1 MDFSKVLQNVISAT
15 LVVLFAAF
23 VGVGQSSAQS
33 NTYYVDGNGP
43 GNNSF
48 NGSQLAVGTFPAG
61 PWATIT
67 YALTQ
72 VDDGDTIVVLAGD
85 YSGEAVINTVN
96 GESITFTALNSGGNV
111 QVIVEGFTADTAGDT
126 YTLAQSGT
134 GVWVTDGDADD
145 VTLTAGNVNV
155 TGALTIGSGG
165 TITRTAG
172 TLTGTAPTTTNVN
185 VTYDG
190 DLGSNISAG
199 NELPSTLGTG
209 TLTISHDTG
218 ELLTIPNNVTAA
230 VFAATDDGS
239 FTFTNTLTTTGA
251 ASWSALTTGG
261 TATFGNIN
269 IQGGLT
275 TDALSTM
282 NISVSGS
289 ATIDGGDATF
299 NGNATH
305 SFASMDITDNA
316 LVTPAGVTVTVS
328 GVLTIGDAAAG
339 TRINNDATLTVGS
352 ITVQPTA
359 DTGADEVDKIMIID
373 NGSGG
378 TLQVNGAIT
387 EGVLNETVG
396 VGAAENEYNAV
407 SLVNAD
413 ASTIRIGASS
423 TIRGDINNAEE
434 DGVNGPD
441 NQGIRLDNDATLT
454 VSLDEAGGTNV
465 TGEGFGDFVGG
476 TLVIDYAEGAEDAT
490 DADGTDLEL
499 TTANNVTFTGSI
511 VAAGEATT
519 LDILGNLT
527 IQEETHV
534 WAGALQV
541 DGTLT
546 ATANGQDF
554 NGGASSFG
562 GIDFGSTT
570 GHDFAGAVTVTGTT
584 ANVSNTVFQGAFTGG
599 TTAVVVANGADFQA
613 AITGAS
619 LDVTGATQ
627 ITGAL
632 DTSGNVVINAG
643 ASLDQHSPG
652 ATSDIDGSLTING
665 TYDFDTAA
673 GDITVDGDV
682 TINTTTG
689 TLSSTGVQMD
699 FTFGGNFTGGT
710 FTDGGADDT
719 FTFNVPSGGSTIAPK
734 PGTTVA
740 ALTINGSGRTAT
752 FSESINVAGNVT
764 VGNDVTVALGANSIV
779 MTAAGSFTLTDEAQ
793 VTNSGTDGSVQFTGG
808 AAQTID
814 VTGTPS
820 TTPQLHNIVV
830 NNTAGAPALDIN
842 NPINITGTLSVLD
855 GVVRADN
862 AAVTFTGATA
872 KIAYKADSADPIA
885 VNGTGSFTGTRDL
898 EYIGGAGAGG
908 AEYTATGIR
917 NLTVSSTGAIT
928 LPATAATISGNL
940 LVSSTAGGSL
950 TQAEDLTVTG
960 NATFNNGATGG
971 AGHDLSIAGVLTVAD
986 GVSVAGAGARSII
999 LTGNS
1004 QTHSLVGILGA
1015 NTTLQISGTGTVI
1028 NGSIAAGD
1036 ADADSELLNLLVDA
1050 SKDVTMNS
1058 IQDIDGT
1065 VTVNGTATINM
1076 VSDGATGVDTDGQI
1090 AGAVDVNNG
1099 GSLTVS
1105 SNDATTTFTTTVA
1118 VNDGGT
1124 FTLGS
1129 SLGAAG
1135 VTTVGDGTQATAATF
1150 DLNGNTFT
1158 AAGAAGSLTVNASTG
1173 AAAPS
1178 FGSSGTVNVLAGG
1191 GVLGATNPTIPNL
1204 TVNGGAATEIDSDVT
1219 VTGTFTVAA
1228 ASNGADGDNVTLSG
1242 SGAIGQFNADYT
1254 AATLGAAGSA
1264 IITTGTT
1271 IQSNV
1276 GGVVNIS
1283 NLNVATTGTTSLAT
1297 NHATSTANNFRVNFL
1312 NHDSGTLDING
1323 QTLTIL
1329 GDNAGGTMWDHD
1341 GGSYAATNGGAIVI
1355 DDDGDAAAG
1364 GGQEIVADLT
1374 GAVSVPNLTIVDAAT
1389 GGLQLSASDALT
1401 VTGTFTVGGG
1411 AGNVD
1416 TENGA
1421 NDATLTIADGAT
1433 IVRSSGGV
1441 TDHFDNDPA
1450 LGQNLTVR
1458 YTFTGGSTTTGD
1470 ELPTTLARLE
1480 VEGAAAAD
1488 DLTLEDGVALTVS
1501 YLEVGGELS
1510 IDEDDDGNNSITI
1523 TDGGTLEIDSDNGV
1537 FEDQSGGT
1545 DQVPSFGTTATMF
1558 FNNATVTAGATVW
1571 PTALTGTGVTLTVHG
1586 TDGGGGADTVTLN
1599 SARTVGAVTVG
1610 DGTTSGT
1617 NGTAVLATGANTLT
1631 ASSITV
1637 NSDGTL
1643 TGVVNVSGAITN
1655 SGALTAN
1662 VTSQAD
1668 VTLTGTTAAT
1678 NPGSLTLNGSAAQT
1692 LTVPAAGAMLTAFVV
1707 NNAAGVT
1714 VSGGN
1719 LGVGSQTV
1727 GTAVTAVASGL
1738 TLTSGTLNMGGNT
1751 LILPHG
1757 GSGLQGFTRTN
1768 GCVFGDV
1775 RKALSNTTNT
1785 APADRMEFP
1794 LCTIGGIYRPYAIT
1808 FNNPNTIGGLAPNA
1822 MGTTAAAATGS
1833 SAPALTVRHDR
1844 SGENGVAVIAGTNG
1858 LNTTVNGV
1866 NIARYPTLPNFFWT
1880 VSPNFTMSPSLTY
1893 DLDMRAND
1901 YANFSASCGTAAC
1914 DINEIFP
1921 IRRHVGSDN
1930 NLWAV
1935 SSSNLNNF
1943 LAGAD
1948 DPVVVATGATGTL
1961 QTSGTIF
1968 TYGLKS
1974 IFAASGSIATVTT
1987 TTGNTHD
1994 IDANSLFTGF
2004 QGNVQNVSV
2013 AGGGT
2018 NASATVAGTTIT
2030 VTGGADAGSTTL
2042 TVTAED
2048 SFGTS
2053 ATASQPV
2060 DNSTALAGTAPADR
2074 TINLNNTFDVDMTT
2088 VFAGGAG
2095 TAAYGV
2101 ASDNGNATVTLAG
2114 NTATVTGAVAGASV
2128 ITLTATD
2135 QSSTPVVVNVTFNVT
2150 VNTSVTAGALGNQTV
2165 VDGSTVT
2172 QDVSATFSGGTVAG
2186 AYTITASVPPGDE
2199 TIATVVS
2206 PVVGNSVEVTGASPY
2221 VITGTT
2227 VADAPPVTIT
2237 VTATDDLGESAPATY
2252 TVDVTPVQGDVD
2264 GDGDADIFDA
2274 VAVLDFAV
2282 GIGAPTAGTKQFGA
2296 ADWNSNGTIQSFD
2309 AFAIFNA
2316 TTTPKTQ
2323 KEIAENVVADL
2334 AWGEVTRNEVA
2345 VELPVTITG
2354 DINATVAAQLWTKID
2369 PEVAKVTGVTFLV
2382 EDAIASA
2389 YHVTEEGDL
2398 SLAVI
2403 GGYMPADGIMATISL
2418 ELFDS
2423 AAEFE
2428 IAARGAVNNNAAAD
2442 IDDLEVLELPE
2453 AFALLGNYPNPFN
2466 PSTNIQFDLP
2476 AASEVS
2482 IEVYDMLGRRVMVV
2496 PAQTIQ
2502 AGAKR
2507 SLQINASAL
2516 ASGSYFYRV
2525 IAKAESSVMVDSGRM
2540 LLVK

>member
-1 MDFSKVLQNVISAT
+1 MDFSKVLQHVISAA
-15 LVVLFAAF
+15 LVVLLAAF
-23 VGVGQSSAQS
+23 VGVGQSTAQS
-33 NTYYVDGNGP
+33 NTYYVNGNGP
-43 GNNSF
+43 GNDGF
-48 NGSQLAVGTFPAG
+48 DGSQMAVGTFPVG
-61 PWATIT
+61 PFATIT
-67 YALTQ
+67 QAIS
-72 VDDGDTIVVLAGD
+72 VAANGDTIVILAGD
-85 YSGEAVINTVN
+85 YTGNGVLNSTD
-96 GESITFTALNSGGNV
+96 GESLTFTALNSGGNIN
-111 QVIVEGFTADTAGDT
+111 VIVDGFNADNAGDT

-134 GVWVTDGDADD
+134 GIFLTNADADEL
-145 VTLTAGNVNV
+145 TLGGGSVNV
-155 TGALTIGSGG
+155 TGGLTFASG
-165 TITRTAG
+165 A
-172 TLTGTAPTTTNVN
+172 TLTRSSSTGSLIGNAPTVTNLN
-185 VTYDG
+185 VTFTGAYTA
-190 DLGSNISAG
+190 NVTAG
-199 NELPSTLGTG
+199 NELPSDIGTG
-209 TLTISHDTG
+209 VLTFAHTG
-218 ELLTIPNNVTAA
+218 ALVTAPNA
-230 VFAATDDGS
+230 VSSGRLVSSSAGS
-239 FTFTNTLTTTGA
+239 FTMSGNVSTVTVGANSVHFTA
-251 ASWSALTTGG
+251 ASVGG
-261 TATFGNIN
+261 TATFSGAVNAA
-269 IQGGLT
+269 GGID
-275 TDALSTM
+275 TDAGATKTVTAGSVFAGNTEVDLEATGMSITM
-282 NISVSGS
+282 AALDLEGVNLDQ
-289 ATIDGGDATF
+289 DGTLTVTGALTL
-299 NGNATH
+299 GNAGT
-305 SFASMDITDNA
+305 
-316 LVTPAGVTVTVS
+316 
-328 GVLTIGDAAAG
+328 G
-339 TRINNDATLTVGS
+339 TRVDNDGTLTVGS
-352 ITVQPTA
+352 VATEITDTAGDDTDVIYTLDNGGA
-359 DTGADEVDKIMIID
+359 DTFTI
-373 NGSGG
+373 
-378 TLQVNGAIT
+378 NGAIT
-387 EGVLNETVG
+387 EYHVLDAG
-396 VGAAENEYNAV
+396 GGGAGDILDVYVALING
-407 SLVNAD
+407 AD
-413 ASTIRIGASS
+413 GILAIGASS
-423 TIRGDINNAEE
+423 TIGGDIDNNET
-434 DGVNGPD
+434 DGFNAAPD
-441 NQGIRLDNDATLT
+441 NTQGIVLNNNATLT
-454 VSLDEAGGTNV
+454 VNLGSAPAGNIT
-465 TGEGFGDFVGG
+465 EFGDFIGG
-476 TLVIDYAEGAEDAT
+476 TLVVDYANGATNVTTAANALD
-490 DADGTDLEL
+490 
-499 TTANNVTFTGSI
+499 TANNLTFTSNIDDDASGVNALSI
-511 VAAGEATT
+511 R
-519 LDILGNLT
+519 GNLLIQNAPGAGTMDWDGT
-527 IQEETHV
+527 IT
-534 WAGALQV
+534 AL
-541 DGTLT
+541 GTLT
-546 ATANGQDF
+546 ITGNGQDF
-554 NGGASSFG
+554 DAAVTVA
-562 GIDFGSTT
+562 GIDVGTTT
-570 GHDFAGAVTVTGTT
+570 GHTFAGVVTV
-584 ANVSNTVFQGAFTGG
+584 SGA
-599 TTAVVVANGADFQA
+599 TAVLSNSAFAAGFVGGSTAEITTNGASFA
-613 AITGAS
+613 AGVAGKTITVS
-619 LDVTGATQ
+619 GATTL
-627 ITGAL
+627 TGAL
-632 DTSGNVVINAG
+632 DASSDVTINAG
-643 ASLDQHSPG
+643 ASLTQSTPG
-652 ATSDIDGSLTING
+652 NTSDVDGNLVING
-665 TYDFDTAA
+665 TYTIDTAA
-673 GDITVDGDV
+673 GDLAVDGDM
-682 TINTTTG
+682 TINSTTG
-689 TLSSTGVQMD
+689 TFVTADQLDLTL
-699 FTFGGNFTGGT
+699 GGSFTGGT
-710 FTDGGADDT
+710 YTDTGTNDIVT
-719 FTFNVPSGGSTIAPK
+719 LNTPSGGSTIGPK
-734 PGTTVA
+734 PGTTVGS
-740 ALTINGSGRTAT
+740 LVVNGSGRTAT
-752 FSESINVAGNVT
+752 FSESITVGGNVT
-764 VGNDVTVALGANSIV
+764 IGNDVVVALGDNSIIV
-779 MTAAGSFTLTDEAQ
+779 SGAAATFTLTDEAQ
-793 VTNSGTDGSVQFTGG
+793 ITNNGTNGSVQFTGN
-808 AAQTID
+808 AQVLT
-814 VTGTPS
+814 VAGTPT
-820 TTPQLHNIVV
+820 TTPSLQNIVV
-830 NNTAGAPALDIN
+830 NNAGATDLTIDEN
-842 NPINITGTLSVLD
+842 LNITGTLALLD
-855 GVVRADN
+855 GGVEIDGVNSGAN
-862 AAVTFTGATA
+862 ATAMTLTFTGSGAKIARVIQNEGIDLVATNTIAGTYDLELSGTTGTAAGEYDDDQMRNITVSATGAVTF
-872 KIAYKADSADPIA
+872 
-885 VNGTGSFTGTRDL
+885 
-898 EYIGGAGAGG
+898 
-908 AEYTATGIR
+908 
-917 NLTVSSTGAIT
+917 
-928 LPATAATISGNL
+928 PATVASISGNL
-940 LVSSTAGGSL
+940 SVTNATGSAITAANLTVAGNVTATGSITIADATTLATAGVV
-950 TQAEDLTVTG
+950 TVADEEVIG
-960 NATFNNGATGG
+960 EGG
-971 AGHDLSIAGVLTVAD
+971 AGTAVLQ
-986 GVSVAGAGARSII
+986 
-999 LTGNS
+999 LTGAS
-1004 QTHSLVGILGA
+1004 QSHSLVGEIEADLKLSATGI
-1015 NTTLQISGTGTVI
+1015 TLTG
-1028 NGSIAAGD
+1028 S
-1036 ADADSELLNLLVDA
+1036 ADASADASELVDVISDAA
-1050 SKDVTMNS
+1050 SSATFTA
-1058 IQDIDGT
+1058 IQDITGT
-1065 VTVNGTATINM
+1065 VTVNGTLAVTL
-1076 VSDGATGVDTDGQI
+1076 DDDAGTGTI
-1090 AGAVDVNNG
+1090 AGAVTVNNG
-1099 GSLTVS
+1099 GALTVS
-1105 SNDATTTFTTTVA
+1105 SDAATSTFAAAVT

-1124 FTLGS
+1124 LTAGSAIGFAGAVTLGNTS
-1129 SLGAAG
+1129 
-1135 VTTVGDGTQATAATF
+1135 QATAATL
-1150 DLNGNTFT
+1150 DLNGQTVTMGDGADVMT
-1158 AAGAAGSLTVNASTG
+1158 AVASTG
-1173 AAAPS
+1173 ATAPS
-1178 FGSSGTVNVLAGG
+1178 FGTSGTLTFNAAASIA
-1191 GVLGATNPTIPNL
+1191 GATNPTIPNV
-1204 TVNGGAATEIDSDVT
+1204 TINGGTPIDSDIT

-1228 ASNGADGDNVTLSG
+1228 ASAGVDGDDVTLSG
-1242 SGAIGQFNADYT
+1242 SGAIGQFNANYT
-1254 AATLGAAGSA
+1254 GTAGAAGST

-1276 GGVVNIS
+1276 GGNVDIT
-1283 NLNVATTGTTSLAT
+1283 NLNVNSTSTTSLAT
-1297 NHATSTANNFRVNFL
+1297 NHATNVANNFRVDFF
-1312 NHDSGTLDING
+1312 NHDAGVFDLNG
-1323 QTLTIL
+1323 QNLTIL
-1329 GDNAGGTMWDHD
+1329 GDDAGGIDWDHD
-1341 GGSYAATNGGAIVI
+1341 GGSYAATGGGTIVI
-1355 DDDGDAAAG
+1355 DDDGDAAVG
-1364 GGQEIVADLT
+1364 GAEEILVDLT
-1374 GAVSVPNLTIVDAAT
+1374 GAVSVANLTVVDAAT

-1401 VTGTFTVGGG
+1401 VTGTLTVGGG

-1421 NDATLTIADGAT
+1421 NDATLTIGNGGT
-1433 IVRSSGGV
+1433 IVRSSVGV
-1441 TDHFDNDPA
+1441 TDHFDNDPS
-1450 LGQNLTVR
+1450 LGTGLTVR
-1458 YTFTGGSTTTGD
+1458 YTGAGATTTGD

-1480 VEGAAAAD
+1480 WEGGAFT
-1488 DLTLEDGVALTVS
+1488 LTLEDAVALTLD
-1501 YLEVGGELS
+1501 YLENGGL
-1510 IDEDDDGNNSITI
+1510 IDIDANDDSDNSISI
-1523 TDGGTLEIDSDNGV
+1523 NANGTLEYDADGANFTSVGV
-1537 FEDQSGGT
+1537 DEVPTFGGA
-1545 DQVPSFGTTATMF
+1545 ATLF
-1558 FNNATVTAGATVW
+1558 FNNATLTTSDTIW
-1571 PTALTGTGVTLTVHG
+1571 PDALTGSTVTLTVHG
-1586 TDGGGGADTVTLN
+1586 SAGAATNDTVTLHE
-1599 SARTVGAVTVG
+1599 ARTVGSVTAG
-1610 DGTTSGT
+1610 DGTATATNGSGT
-1617 NGTAVLATGANTLT
+1617 LATGANTLT

-1637 NSDGTL
+1637 NADGFL
-1643 TGVVNVSGAITN
+1643 TGNVNVSGAITN
-1655 SGALTAN
+1655 SGSLTAN

-1678 NPGSLTLNGSAAQT
+1678 NPGSLTLNGTAAQT

-1714 VSGGN
+1714 VSGGD

-1768 GCVFGDV
+1768 GCVFGNV

-1833 SAPALTVRHDR
+1833 SAPALTARHDR
-1844 SGENGVAVIAGTNG
+1844 SGENGVAVLAGTNG

-1901 YANFSASCGTAAC
+1901 YANFSASCGAAAC

-1994 IDANSLFTGF
+1994 IDANTLFTGF

-2074 TINLNNTFDVDMTT
+2074 TINLTNTFDVDMTT
-2088 VFAGGAG
+2088 VFSGGAG
-2095 TAAYGV
+2095 TATYGV

-2114 NTATVTGAVAGASV
+2114 NTATVTGATAGASV

-2150 VNTSVTAGALGNQTV
+2150 VNTSVAAGALGNQTV
-2165 VDGSTVT
+2165 VDNATVT

-2186 AYTITASVPPGDE
+2186 AYAVTATTSDAA
-2199 TIATVVS
+2199 IATVVS

-2237 VTATDDLGESAPATY
+2237 VTGTDDLGESASTTY

-2282 GIGAPTAGTKQFGA
+2282 GIGAPAPGSKQFAA

-2316 TTTPKTQ
+2316 TTTPKAQ
-2323 KEIAENVVADL
+2323 KEIVENAVADL
-2334 AWGEVTRNEVA
+2334 AWGEVMRNELA

-2354 DINATVAAQLWTKID
+2354 DINAAVAAQLWTKID

-2476 AASEVS
+2476 ASSEVS